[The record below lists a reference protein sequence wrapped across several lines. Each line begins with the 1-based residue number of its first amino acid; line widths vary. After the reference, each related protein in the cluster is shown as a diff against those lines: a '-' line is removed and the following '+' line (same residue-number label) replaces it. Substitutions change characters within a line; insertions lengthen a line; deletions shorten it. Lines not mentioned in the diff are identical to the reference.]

1 MLDAIARSEGTRES
15 VLSELRS
22 SRVKNGLLGS
32 FRFDRNGDSV
42 PAAVPILR
50 ITGQTPPGAGLP
62 EYFEGAV
69 LDRVVK
75 VPAPLLR

>member
-1 MLDAIARSEGTRES
+1 MLDAIARSDATRES
-15 VLSELRS
+15 VLEQLKA
-22 SRVKNGLLGS
+22 SRVKNGILGS
-32 FRFDRNGDSV
+32 FRFDRRRHHAGG
-42 PAAVPILR
+42 VPILR

-62 EYFEGAV
+62 EYFEGVV